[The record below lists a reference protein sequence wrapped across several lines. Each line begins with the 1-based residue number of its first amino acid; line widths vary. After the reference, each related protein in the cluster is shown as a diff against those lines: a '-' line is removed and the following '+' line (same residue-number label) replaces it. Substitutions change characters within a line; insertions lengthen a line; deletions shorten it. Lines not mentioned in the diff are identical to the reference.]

1 MLTIGSIENNLI
13 NLLIR
18 TKISYYFHIFAP
30 ANGSNF
36 GFMKEIR
43 ILDKKF
49 KELLTEKDIQ
59 KRIGELAR
67 QVNNDL
73 SGKEVVFLGIL
84 NGAFLFAADLFR
96 RVDFPARISF
106 VKLASYEGTSSSGSI
121 KELIGWNEDI
131 KNKTIVIVEDIVDT
145 GNTLERIVGEL
156 VIRKASEVRIATMLF
171 KPEAYTKDIPLDYIG
186 FEIPND
192 FVVGYGLDYDG
203 FGRNLPSV
211 YALIQ

>member
-1 MLTIGSIENNLI
+1 
-13 NLLIR
+13 
-18 TKISYYFHIFAP
+18 
-30 ANGSNF
+30 
-36 GFMKEIR
+36 MKEIR
-43 ILDKKF
+43 ILDKTF
-49 KELLTEKDIQ
+49 RELITEKDIQ

-73 SGKEVVFLGIL
+73 SEKEVVFLGIL

-156 VIRKASEVRIATMLF
+156 VIRKAFEVRIAAMLY

-186 FEIPND
+186 FEIPNN

-211 YALIQ
+211 YTLIH

>member
-1 MLTIGSIENNLI
+1 
-13 NLLIR
+13 
-18 TKISYYFHIFAP
+18 
-30 ANGSNF
+30 
-36 GFMKEIR
+36 MKEIR

-49 KELLTEKDIQ
+49 KEFLTEKVIQ
-59 KRIGELAR
+59 QRIEELAR
-67 QVNNDL
+67 QVNDDL
-73 SGKEVVFLGIL
+73 AGKEVVFLGIL

-96 RVDFPARISF
+96 RIDFPARISF
-106 VKLASYEGTSSSGSI
+106 IKLASYQGTSSQGLI

-145 GNTLERIVGEL
+145 GNTLERIVDEL
-156 VIRKASEVRIATMLF
+156 VIRKASEIRIAAMLY
-171 KPEAYTKDIPLDYIG
+171 KPAAYTKNIPLDYIG

-211 YALIQ
+211 YSLIQ

>member
-1 MLTIGSIENNLI
+1 M
-13 NLLIR
+13 LIR

-30 ANGSNF
+30 ANSSNI

-59 KRIGELAR
+59 KRIEELAWQLNR
-67 QVNNDL
+67 DL
-73 SGKEVVFLGIL
+73 AGKDVVFLGIL

-96 RVDFPARISF
+96 RIDFPARISF

-156 VIRKASEVRIATMLF
+156 VIRKAAEVRIAAMLF
-171 KPEAYTKDIPLDYIG
+171 KPAAYTKDIPLDYIG

-192 FVVGYGLDYDG
+192 FVVGYGLDFNG

-211 YALIQ
+211 YTLIH